1 MLHYYD
7 KYYIISLKLSNN
19 ALKNFKVSL
28 RKGEKSMK
36 KEFILRTEAVL
47 SSEKATMAFGGDNDV
62 TIPMA
67 ILENLYQ
74 YKGIPEKMVIANR
87 VIDYIQDL
95 DMAKISSSEGV
106 KQSNGSILRVIDN
119 TKIDKIIEDM
129 NNLSTLDKRVF
140 QVCLDRQKAT
150 RNQVI
155 LISQN
160 PSIRIKAKMLGIE
173 SQPFKDEI
181 FPLPKNQYT
190 GKIEVFVSQT
200 ILDKFNREKSI
211 KINDVYNYNQIEW
224 FENMFVVMKS
234 ETNASCLG
242 RYSKGNIVSL
252 RYGRKSELKTLN
264 VEQEMLAECIAAPSE
279 IAPLVVIKGAAGT
292 GKTFCTLSIALNK
305 IRKFGDEGIYDKV
318 LIATPTVNIDEEIGY
333 LPGNIDDKVSTY
345 LGGIMDNLRNHF
357 KMCNEDADNNLIEGQ
372 VSELFDRQYI
382 EIQGIGFLR
391 GRSIKDNLFIIDEA
405 QNIRPEILL
414 DIVTRVGKGT
424 KIVLMGDPTQVN
436 RVGLNVRR
444 NGLVYISEKM
454 KGSSLCWQVTL
465 NNEKSV
471 RSELAQEALRILQN
485 S

>member
-1 MLHYYD
+1 
-7 KYYIISLKLSNN
+7 
-19 ALKNFKVSL
+19 
-28 RKGEKSMK
+28 MK

-62 TIPMA
+62 TIPMC
-67 ILENLYQ
+67 ILENLYK
-74 YKGIPEKMVIANR
+74 YKGVPEKMVIADR

-95 DMAKISSSEGV
+95 DMSKISSDKGV
-106 KQSNGSILRVIDN
+106 KQKNGSILRIIDNDVIDE
-119 TKIDKIIEDM
+119 KIEKT
-129 NNLSTLDKRVF
+129 NNLSLSDKRVF
-140 QVCLDRQKAT
+140 QVCLDRQKA
-150 RNQVI
+150 NAHKDIQVI

-160 PSIRIKAKMLGIE
+160 PSIRIKAKKLGIE

-181 FPLPKNQYT
+181 FPLPKDQYT
-190 GKIEVFVSQT
+190 GMIEVFASQT
-200 ILDKFNREKSI
+200 TLDKFNRDKSI

-234 ETNASCLG
+234 EKNTSCLG
-242 RYSKGNIVSL
+242 RYSQGSIIPL
-252 RYGRKSELKTLN
+252 RYRKRSELKTLN
-264 VEQEMLAECIAAPSE
+264 VEQEMLAECLAAPPE
-279 IAPLVVIKGAAGT
+279 VAPLVVIKGAAGT

-305 IRKFGDEGIYDKV
+305 LKKFETDGVYDKI
-318 LIATPTVNIDEEIGY
+318 LIASPTVNIDDEIGY
-333 LPGNIDDKVSTY
+333 LPGDIDSKVSPY
-345 LGGIMDNLRNHF
+345 LGGIMDNLWNYF
-357 KMCNEDADNNLIEGQ
+357 KMGGDDLDNEVVEDQI
-372 VSELFDRQYI
+372 SELFARKFI

-391 GRSIKDNLFIIDEA
+391 GRSIKSNLFIIDEA

-436 RVGLNVRR
+436 RVGLNIRR

-465 NNEKSV
+465 SNEKSV

-485 S
+485 SWFFTEVS

>member
-1 MLHYYD
+1 
-7 KYYIISLKLSNN
+7 
-19 ALKNFKVSL
+19 
-28 RKGEKSMK
+28 MK

-119 TKIDKIIEDM
+119 TKIDKSIEDM

-140 QVCLDRQKAT
+140 QVCIDRQKAT

-333 LPGNIDDKVSTY
+333 LPGNIDDKVSPY

-357 KMCNEDADNNLIEGQ
+357 KMCNEDADNNFIEGQ